1 MRFMPE
7 PVVIKCVE
15 RETTFKL
22 FDPEWHARNNSLQYF
37 TASIE
42 GVNVSATSRIYAFM
56 SDSIIGFFET
66 IAKQTK
72 GAEVPPQWW
81 SPERALSLTAAWDL
95 LGQVS
100 LVVQLAPDCYCH
112 WQLKTSLVLE
122 AGQLDE
128 IIKQLKRFWTYP
140 GEGQEMV

>member
-1 MRFMPE
+1 MPE
-7 PVVIKCVE
+7 PVIIKCAE

-66 IAKQTK
+66 FARQWKS
-72 GAEVPPQWW
+72 GEVPTQWW
-81 SPERALSLTAAWDL
+81 SPERALSLIAACDS
-95 LGQVS
+95 LGHIS
-100 LVVQLAPDCYCH
+100 LVVLLAPDCYCH
-112 WQLKTSLVLE
+112 WQLKTELVLE

-128 IIKQLKRFWTYP
+128 IVRQIKRFWTYP
-140 GEGQEMV
+140 G